1 MSGENEARKTPTNKQ
16 ELILYRLDSI
26 DKKLVDLQVLVTQTA
41 LQEQRIAELERDSK
55 DNEKLKSDVLVMKE
69 AVRELKDQKKSS
81 DAKWWQILIMI
92 LSPIVSAVVVYALAG
107 GFHAN

>member
-1 MSGENEARKTPTNKQ
+1 MSGENETRKTPTNKQ

-26 DKKLVDLQVLVTQTA
+26 DKKLVDLQLLVTQTA

-55 DNEKLKSDVLVMKE
+55 DNEKLKSDVLVMQE
-69 AVRELKDQKKSS
+69 TVRELKEQKKSS

-92 LSPIVSAVVVYALAG
+92 LSPIASAVVVYALAG